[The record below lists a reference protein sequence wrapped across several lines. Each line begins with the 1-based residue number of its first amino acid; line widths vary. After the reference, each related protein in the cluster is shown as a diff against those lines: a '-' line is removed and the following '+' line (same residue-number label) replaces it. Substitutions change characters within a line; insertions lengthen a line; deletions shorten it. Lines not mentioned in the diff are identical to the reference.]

1 MIEIQG
7 EYNTAKCFTDNLEE
21 AAARQIL
28 SVCDQP
34 AFAGCKLRIMPDVH
48 AGMGCTIGTTMTIRD
63 KIVPGMVGVDIGCG
77 METVKLAEKEID
89 FAALDALI
97 RAKIHVD
104 IINFLHNFFLQIY
117 IIIILVK
124 RKRK

>member
-7 EYNTAKCFTDNLEE
+7 RYNTAKCFTDHLEE

-48 AGMGCTIGTTMTIRD
+48 AGMGCTIGCAVRSD
-63 KIVPGMVGVDIGCG
+63 PCKDPSLLG
-77 METVKLAEKEID
+77 
-89 FAALDALI
+89 
-97 RAKIHVD
+97 RASTPPPPE
-104 IINFLHNFFLQIY
+104 
-117 IIIILVK
+117 
-124 RKRK
+124 R